1 MNNNIFEKATRTK
14 VRFETTKGQITTEDL
29 WDLSL
34 NSLDSIAKSVNKK
47 LKETSEESFISTK
60 PSGNAELE
68 LKLELLKYVIDVK
81 LKAKEAAELKAAK
94 ASEIATLESL
104 LVDKKAEQLKGL
116 SLDEIQAK
124 IAELKS

>member
-1 MNNNIFEKATRTK
+1 MNNIFEKATRTK

-34 NSLDSIAKSVNKK
+34 TSLDSIARGVNKK
-47 LKETSEESFISTK
+47 LKESSEESFISVRT
-60 PSGNAELE
+60 SGNAELE
-68 LKLELLKYVIDVK
+68 LKLDLLKHVIDVK

-94 ASEIATLESL
+94 ASEIATLENL
-104 LVDKKAEQLKGL
+104 LIDKKAEQLKGL